1 MSETQ
6 HADVVVVGTGA
17 GGSTIAG
24 EALRAGRSVILIEA
38 GAATPGRPGYHM
50 RNDEGEE
57 DRLND
62 FAEQMGAEL
71 VNHSRVEE
79 GIEAIPGARTA
90 HVVGG
95 RMRVWFNNCPTP
107 DGPERNAAIPE
118 SEWPELLDRA
128 RGLLH
133 VNQETGDGSLRQRRL
148 LERMRALFTD
158 LPEGREV
165 QPMPLAAVLDDDG
178 GIRFAGADDLLLGD
192 AEELPD
198 SVTWM
203 TETVARRIL
212 HSDGRVE
219 GIETYPVGGGEKTVV
234 TGDTYV
240 VAGGTLGTP
249 QLLRGSA
256 VETSEALGRYIM
268 EHPLIASRVPFD
280 PQLLDGVPDDDPS
293 YTAWIPYSSG
303 RPWHAQISRTP
314 YLEDFLDYRA
324 RDTGDLLTFC
334 GTEPRPENRLVYGE
348 ETDNFD
354 LPRFQAEFTLSA
366 EDREVVGDALR
377 DHWMI
382 SSQFGEYHRGWA
394 PQLFEWGASTHLMG
408 SYRMGEADD
417 GTSVVD
423 SRSKVWG
430 YDNLYLAGNGIFSDK
445 NTCNPSL
452 QTVSFALRA
461 SDAILDRLPA
471 RAETAA

>member
-1 MSETQ
+1 MSETL

-24 EALRAGRSVILIEA
+24 EALREGRSVILIEA
-38 GAATPGRPGYHM
+38 GAPTGGRPGYHM

-71 VNHSRVEE
+71 VNQSGVEE

-95 RMRVWFNNCPTP
+95 RLRVWFNNTPTP
-107 DGPERNAAIPE
+107 DRPERNAAIPDAD
-118 SEWPELLDRA
+118 WPELLDRA
-128 RGLLH
+128 RALFH
-133 VNQETGDGSLRQRRL
+133 VHRDVGRNSLREQRL
-148 LERMRALFTD
+148 LERVGALFPD

-165 QPMPLAAVLDDDG
+165 QPMPLAAELLDDG
-178 GIRFAGADDLLLGD
+178 TVRFAGADDLLLGD
-192 AEELPD
+192 ADELPD
-198 SVTWM
+198 NLTWL
-203 TETVARRIL
+203 TGTVARRIL
-212 HSDGRVE
+212 HEGGSVT
-219 GIETYPVGGGEKTVV
+219 GIEVYPTEGGEKRIV
-234 TGDTYV
+234 TADTYV
-240 VAGGTLGTP
+240 IGGGTLGTP
-249 QLLRGSA
+249 QLLHGSG

-268 EHPLIASRVPFD
+268 EHPLIASRVPID
-280 PQLLDGVPDDDPS
+280 PELLEGVPDDDPS
-293 YTAWIPYSSG
+293 YTVWIPYSEG

-334 GTEPRPENRLVYGE
+334 GTDPRPENRLVYGE
-348 ETDNFD
+348 ELDNFG
-354 LPRFQAEFTLSA
+354 LPRFQAEFTLS
-366 EDREVVGDALR
+366 ENDRAVVGDAMR

-382 SSQFGEYHRGWA
+382 ASQFGEYHRGWA

-408 SYRMGEADD
+408 SYRMGAADD
-417 GTSVVD
+417 GSSVVD
-423 SRSKVWG
+423 SSSKVWG
-430 YDNLYLAGNGIFSDK
+430 YDNLYLAGNGLFSDK

-452 QTVSFALRA
+452 QTVAFALRA
-461 SDAILDRLPA
+461 SDAILDRVSA
-471 RAETAA
+471 RAETVA